1 MGTEMFFRGRQPEAS
16 IWRRFR
22 TSADGF
28 TFLHE
33 DDLWVAHVV
42 ANADRV
48 VDLFYILTENLPE
61 QVDVFVEDLRSGRS
75 WKGEKIALHDAR
87 EAIARLKSLLGRY
100 GGLEISVYTGDDQL
114 TLNAFLELFVYS
126 RDDRWLSLIEAKGL
140 EQQQRVRTK
149 SWKSNR
155 QQFPAA
161 PDLVSAVAGAVERL
175 GLQAS

>member
-1 MGTEMFFRGRQPEAS
+1 MFFRGRQPEAS

-42 ANADRV
+42 ANAERV
-48 VDLFYILTENLPE
+48 VDLFYILTENLPVN
-61 QVDVFVEDLRSGRS
+61 VDIVVEDFRSGRS
-75 WKGEKIALHDAR
+75 WKGEGVALHDVR

-100 GGLEISVYTGDDQL
+100 GGLEISAYTADDQL
-114 TLNAFLELFVYS
+114 TLNAYLELFIYS
-126 RDDRWLSLIEAKGL
+126 RGDRWLSLLEAKGL

-149 SWKSNR
+149 SWKTNKH
-155 QQFPAA
+155 QFPAA
-161 PDLVSAVAGAVERL
+161 PELVSAVAGAVERL
-175 GLQAS
+175 GLQAP